1 MVPRSAS
8 NSSIRSAL
16 LASSESR
23 YSNAL
28 VSKNESAS
36 LIRFESIELEG
47 RRQPAA
53 VLPQPRQQ
61 FARAGGLRDL
71 EDPFTRDLN
80 FQHVAYFHSECLD
93 DGRGQS
99 GRQTITPF
107 GDLHGAPLRYTLC
120 GEYIQ
125 AARRLQ
131 NPRRSSRS
139 LTPAAYI
146 FQS

>member
-16 LASSESR
+16 LESSESR
-23 YSNAL
+23 YSNTL

-36 LIRFESIELEG
+36 LIRFESIELES
-47 RRQPAA
+47 RRQPPAE
-53 VLPQPRQQ
+53 LPQPRQQ
-61 FARAGGLRDL
+61 FARVGSLRDL

-80 FQHVAYFHSECLD
+80 FQHVAFFQSEGLD

-99 GRQTITPF
+99 DRQTISPF
-107 GDLHGAPLRYTLC
+107 GDLHGAPLRYTSC

-131 NPRRSSRS
+131 PRDAW
-139 LTPAAYI
+139 LHAHGDPP
-146 FQS
+146 

>member
-8 NSSIRSAL
+8 NSSIRSAFL
-16 LASSESR
+16 ESSDSK
-23 YSNAL
+23 YSNTL

-61 FARAGGLRDL
+61 FALVGSPRDFPG
-71 EDPFTRDLN
+71 PFSRDLN
-80 FQHVAYFHSECLD
+80 FQNVAFFQTERLD

-99 GRQTITPF
+99 DRQTISPF
-107 GDLHGAPLRYTLC
+107 GDLHGAPLRYTSC
-120 GEYIQ
+120 GQYIH
-125 AARRLQ
+125 A
-131 NPRRSSRS
+131 
-139 LTPAAYI
+139 
-146 FQS
+146 